1 MSKALKIWFLVG
13 AALVLVGALIF
24 VCCLAIGGW
33 DITSIS
39 DASYETTVYEF
50 TEDVSSILIH
60 GDTADIKFV
69 PSGDQTTKVE
79 CLESKNESYSVTV
92 TDGTLNILSRDSA
105 WYNSITFFS
114 FTSPKITVYLPQG
127 KYNSLTIKSDTGDIE
142 IAKEFSFANIDIDES
157 TGDVACYASA
167 SDFTKIKATT
177 GKIHV
182 ENTTTGA
189 LDVSVSTGNVS
200 VTDVTCYGDVN
211 VGVSTG
217 KIHLTNLSCKNLVSN
232 GDTGD
237 IFLKKVTI
245 TEELSVERSTGD
257 VAFDGSYAEK
267 LAIKTDTGDV
277 SFDLSDAAEICV
289 KTDTGSVTGSLLTRK
304 VFLVRS
310 NTGKI
315 EVPDFITGGRCE
327 ITTDT
332 GDIIITVN

>member
-13 AALVLVGALIF
+13 AALILVGGLIF
-24 VCCLAIGGW
+24 ICCLAIGGW
-33 DITSIS
+33 NITSIS
-39 DASYETTVYEF
+39 DTSYETTVYEF
-50 TEDVSSILIH
+50 TEDVSNILIH
-60 GDTADIKFV
+60 GDTADIKFA
-69 PSGDQTTKVE
+69 PSGDQKIKVE

-92 TDGTLNILSRDSA
+92 TDGTLNIQSRDSA
-105 WYNSITFFS
+105 WYNDITFFS

-127 KYNSLTIKSDTGDIE
+127 EYNSLTIKSDTGDIE
-142 IAKEFSFANIDIDES
+142 VAKEFSFASIDIDES
-157 TGDVACYASA
+157 TGDVACYVSA
-167 SDFTKIKATT
+167 SEFTKIKATT
-177 GKIHV
+177 GKVHV

-189 LDVSVSTGNVS
+189 LDLSVSTGSVS
-200 VTDVTCYGDVN
+200 IKDVTCYGDVK

-217 KIHLTNLSCKNLVSN
+217 KVHLTNFSCNNLVSN

-237 IFLKKVTI
+237 IFLKNVTVA
-245 TEELSVERSTGD
+245 EELSVERSTGD

-277 SFDLSDAAEICV
+277 SFDRSDAAELYV

-315 EVPDFITGGRCE
+315 TVPDFITGGRCE

>member
-1 MSKALKIWFLVG
+1 MSKALKIWFLIG
-13 AALVLVGALIF
+13 SALVLVGALIF

-33 DITSIS
+33 NITSIS
-39 DASYETTVYEF
+39 DTSYETTVYDF
-50 TEDVSSILIH
+50 TEDISNILIH
-60 GDTADIKFV
+60 GDTADIKLA
-69 PSGDQTTKVE
+69 PSSDQTTKVE

-127 KYNSLTIKSDTGDIE
+127 EYNALTIKSDTGDIE
-142 IAKEFSFANIDIDES
+142 IAKQFSFASIDIDES
-157 TGDVACYASA
+157 TGDVVCYASA

-177 GKIHV
+177 GNILV
-182 ENTTTGA
+182 ENTATGA
-189 LDVSVSTGNVS
+189 LDISVSTGSVS
-200 VTDVTCYGDVN
+200 ITDVTCSGDVK
-211 VGVSTG
+211 VEVSTG
-217 KIHLTNLSCKNLVSN
+217 KAGLTNLSCKNLVSI
-232 GDTGD
+232 GTTGD
-237 IFLKKVTI
+237 IFMKNVTVA
-245 TEELSVERSTGD
+245 EEMSVERSTGD

-277 SFDLSDAAEICV
+277 SFDLSDAAEISV
-289 KTDTGSVTGSLLTRK
+289 KTDTGSVTGSLLTCK
-304 VFLVRS
+304 VFLVRT

>member
-1 MSKALKIWFLVG
+1 
-13 AALVLVGALIF
+13 
-24 VCCLAIGGW
+24 
-33 DITSIS
+33 
-39 DASYETTVYEF
+39 
-50 TEDVSSILIH
+50 
-60 GDTADIKFV
+60 
-69 PSGDQTTKVE
+69 VE
-79 CLESKNESYSVTV
+79 CFESENESYSVTV
-92 TDGTLNILSRDSA
+92 TDGSLNILSRDSA

-127 KYNSLTIKSDTGDIE
+127 EYNNLTIKSDTGDIE
-142 IAKEFSFANIDIDES
+142 IAKEFSFASIDINES

-167 SDFTKIKATT
+167 SEFTKIKATT
-177 GKIHV
+177 GKVHV

-189 LDVSVSTGNVS
+189 LDVSVSTGSVS
-200 VTDVTCYGDVN
+200 IKDVTCYGDVK

-217 KIHLTNLSCKNLVSN
+217 KVHLTNLSCNNLVSN

-237 IFLKKVTI
+237 IFMKNVTVA
-245 TEELSVERSTGD
+245 EELSIERSSGD

-277 SFDLSDAAEICV
+277 SFDRSDAAELYV

-315 EVPDFITGGRCE
+315 TVPDLWKGIPFYRSHGSFL
-327 ITTDT
+327 TD
-332 GDIIITVN
+332 